1 METNA
6 YISELLQNDS
16 ALFSAI
22 YAFNNDILSYAHPD
36 HLAGLPVDV
45 LKSLYASPKS
55 RGEAT
60 RYLRQV
66 LQLDEGEYNFEDK
79 RTHLCLLPGES
90 IHKVVCYIGGICFS
104 EYIRKTIL
112 GPELVKI
119 RRAIGDDAYTFSLRT
134 APLFVKSNVA
144 EQFQADGTTM
154 VERMINTGR
163 SLIEMSLAGVSD
175 SLLKRFLL
183 KFPKNY
189 GWNFQRKVDEPAYCF
204 EFVKKVIKRALAP
217 GIAVTMI

>member
-6 YISELLQNDS
+6 YISELLQNNN

-36 HLAGLPVDV
+36 YLSGLPIDV
-45 LKSLYASPKS
+45 LKALYASPKS

-60 RYLRQV
+60 RYLRQA
-66 LQLDEGEYNFEDK
+66 LQLDEGEYNFSDP
-79 RTHLCLLPGES
+79 RSHLCLLPGEAA
-90 IHKVVCYIGGICFS
+90 HKVVCYIGGICFS
-104 EYIRKTIL
+104 EHIRKTIF

-119 RRAIGDDAYTFSLRT
+119 RRALGDDAYTFSLRT
-134 APLFVKSNVA
+134 AQLFVKSNVA
-144 EQFQADGTTM
+144 EKFQEDGSTI

-163 SLIEMSLAGVSD
+163 SLIEMSLAGISN

-189 GWNFQRKVDEPAYCF
+189 GWNFQRKVDEPAY
-204 EFVKKVIKRALAP
+204 
-217 GIAVTMI
+217 